1 MMVMNWGG
9 PCAGVV
15 EGDDFILKGGI
26 RHAQKLLKRIRKG
39 EGAFLAGFIHF
50 DFDGDIGAKGHCSVA
65 EGNMPDPLT
74 NHPFCKCF
82 LHFNSPH
89 DSVDFDFDGDSPSRS
104 SISHSMGVSSVPFA
118 VCGYVPKVI

>member
-1 MMVMNWGG
+1 MVVMDRGG

-50 DFDGDIGAKGHCSVA
+50 DLMATLVQKVTVPSPREIC
-65 EGNMPDPLT
+65 LT
-74 NHPFCKCF
+74 
-82 LHFNSPH
+82 
-89 DSVDFDFDGDSPSRS
+89 R
-104 SISHSMGVSSVPFA
+104 
-118 VCGYVPKVI
+118 